1 MNSTRTPR
9 SWGLARLLAL
19 SLPAF
24 AASAA
29 FAQATGETGETVKLE
44 KFVVTGSTIPTPEG
58 ETFSPVTVYSPN
70 AMARL
75 GAAMPIEVVRSLP
88 GYTGAVATEQRTNG
102 GTGAAG
108 VNLRGLAG
116 TLTLLDGKRTASFD
130 NFNLLPLI
138 AIDRIEV
145 VKDGAGSVYG
155 SDALSGVFNTE
166 LIKHYEGEKVDF
178 YYGNTTDKDAGV
190 IRGGFIVGAKRGK
203 LDAVVAGEYYSRNA
217 LYSNDRF
224 PSNNADTR
232 PLGGKNGGS
241 PTFSGRTTA
250 RIGSSTAAVQALTLK
265 PGVTIPLSAND
276 YVVFDTSATTSN
288 QFLNFRQY
296 TPSIPPSERWNA
308 YGRINWQITEKIEA
322 HARLLYA
329 NETFHS
335 GLAPSPMPGTNN
347 AAGNALRNAT
357 RLSPHIPVGLFLN
370 GTAADADNVGTQV
383 GTTPFRT
390 IVMGPRT
397 QTFDRDAWDLTVGLH
412 GRFGDTWT
420 WNLDYVYGWFYRVQN
435 QAGAP
440 GRTKLVAHIL
450 DGSYNP
456 FALDTVAGTGP
467 TGVHFD
473 NPAALADSAA
483 SGNTW
488 IKAPKRGATYN
499 MAGNVMTIPAGDVKI
514 GFGADYYR
522 DDSSTIPDPIFFT
535 GDLLGLNGSNPTVSR
550 GYGAGAFAELV
561 VPLVG
566 ADMKIPFVKKATLNL
581 QGRYDYQ
588 TAEGYAGGNTGAPI
602 GHSFTAHNPKV
613 GLQWTVTDELL
624 LRGTWG
630 TGFRLPTLAQLFAAP
645 GTSSPQLRDPLG
657 FPIPNQTSIT
667 TSGNPNLS
675 PEKSKTYSFGVVY
688 SPKAISGLSFV
699 IDYYYGSINGLVGE
713 GSQYILNI
721 NAATQGST
729 FVAGNPAT
737 INPNATFANLI
748 TRSPSGSVTTVAST
762 NFNISSR
769 ETTGVDWAVTYIW
782 PWKDLGKFTTRVE
795 WNTALT
801 WDLTPVVGA
810 PKQSFLGVYLDVSN
824 NAISPGSI
832 PKHKGFV
839 TQTWEKGNWS
849 AQLTANYISKLQDDP
864 NFSTVTGTI
873 RYVDSWLTWDG
884 QVAYELHGG
893 PGWRSWLDET
903 TVRVGA
909 SNILDEDAPF
919 AAGAFNDSYDVTT
932 HSNKGRFVYIQLTK
946 KF

>member
-19 SLPAF
+19 TLPAF
-24 AASAA
+24 AATAA
-29 FAQATGETGETVKLE
+29 LAQSTDETVKLE
-44 KFVVTGSTIPTPEG
+44 KFVVTGSTIPTAEG
-58 ETFSPVTVYSPN
+58 ESFSPVTIFSPN
-70 AMARL
+70 QMARS
-75 GAAMPIEVVRSLP
+75 GAAMPIEVVRALP
-88 GYTGAVATEQRTNG
+88 GYSGAVATEQRTNG

-138 AIDRIEV
+138 AIERIEV

-166 LIKHYEGEKVDF
+166 LVKHFEGEKVDF

-190 IRGGFIVGAKRGK
+190 IRGGFIVGAKQGK
-203 LDAVVAGEYYSRNA
+203 FDAVVAAEYYSRNA
-217 LYSNDRF
+217 LHSNDRF
-224 PSNNADTR
+224 PSSNADTR

-250 RIGSSTAAVQALTLK
+250 RVGSSTGTVQALTLK
-265 PGVTIPLSAND
+265 PGVSIPLTAAD
-276 YVVFDTSATTSN
+276 YEVFDTSATTSN

-296 TPSIPPSERWNA
+296 TPSIPAQERWNA
-308 YGRINWQITEKIEA
+308 YARINWAITEKLNA

-329 NETFHS
+329 NDSFSS
-335 GLAPSPMPGTNN
+335 GLAPSPMPGNN
-347 AAGNALRNAT
+347 AAAANALRNAT

-370 GTAADADNVGTQV
+370 GTTADADPVGTQV

-390 IVMGPRT
+390 IAMGPRT
-397 QTFDRDAWDLTVGLH
+397 QTFDRNAWDLTVGLH
-412 GRFGDTWT
+412 GRFGDSWS
-420 WNLDYVYGWFYRVQN
+420 WNLDYVYGWFYRVQT

-467 TGVHFD
+467 TGVRFD

-483 SGNTW
+483 SGKTW
-488 IKAPKRGATYN
+488 IKAPKRGVTYN
-499 MAGNVMTIPAGDVKI
+499 MSGDVMSIPAGEIKV

-522 DDSSTIPDPIFFT
+522 DDSSTIPEAIFFT

-550 GYGAGAFAELV
+550 GYGTGAFAELV
-561 VPLVG
+561 VPLVSSE
-566 ADMKIPFVKKATLNL
+566 MKIPFVKKASLNL

-613 GLQWTVTDELL
+613 GLQWTVTDDLL

-645 GTSSPQLRDPLG
+645 GTSNPQLRDPLG
-657 FPIPNQTSIT
+657 FPIPNQTAIT

-675 PEKSKTYSFGVVY
+675 PEKSKTYSFGLVY
-688 SPKAISGLSFV
+688 SPKAVSGLSFV
-699 IDYYYGSINGLVGE
+699 VDYYYGSINGLVGE

-721 NAATQGST
+721 NAADQGAG
-729 FVAGNPAT
+729 FVAGNAAT
-737 INPNATFANLI
+737 INPNAMFANLI
-748 TRSPSGSVTTVAST
+748 TRSPTGSVTTVASSQ
-762 NFNISSR
+762 FNISAR
-769 ETTGVDWAVTYIW
+769 ETTGVDWAVTYVW
-782 PWKDLGKFTTRVE
+782 PWRDFGKFTSRVE

-801 WDLTPVVGA
+801 WDLIPVVGA
-810 PKQSFLGVYLDVSN
+810 PAQSFLGVYLDVSN

-832 PKHKGFV
+832 PRHKGFF
-839 TQTWEKGNWS
+839 TQSWEKGNWA
-849 AQLTANYISKLQDDP
+849 AQITANYISKLQDDP

-884 QVAYELHGG
+884 QVSYEFKGG
-893 PGWRSWLDET
+893 DGWRRWLDDT
-903 TVRVGA
+903 TVRLGA

-932 HSNKGRFVYIQLTK
+932 HNNKGRFVYAQITK